1 MKLFSKFFIE
11 NNGLVLSTRL
21 ATQLR
26 FLLSLLLAGIA
37 SGLWAGELTQEMIET
52 RIKPPLRVLP
62 RLPGVPAWPLKHD
75 FDTQA
80 DGGPYGYVFESIDL
94 APLPGFDGT
103 PLNLLVAIDRKGTFI
118 GVEVIS
124 QHEPMFRG
132 GIGEA
137 PLHQFVTQYASR
149 NLTDQIIVA
158 SAGNRVGPKQTSK
171 GQVVLDGV
179 AQATASIRIV
189 NQSVLTAALS
199 VARARLGFSAQST
212 ALPPATPDMTHYE
225 KLDFQGMVEKGLI
238 GRMRLSNAQV
248 EALFAGTS
256 AAGLDGDVRDH
267 PDETFVELY
276 LAYLNS
282 PTTGRA
288 ILGDARYADV
298 MKRNYANRH
307 LWWVGVTGRY
317 PLYDDRFVP
326 ASVPPRLS
334 LRQDGLPYELRDVD
348 FRDPDYNPPS
358 IPGAPNITSSL
369 VMHSIT
375 EGGVDPG
382 RPLSLDLNI
391 VREHGGVMRETTQ
404 KTAILDFTP
413 ASHLF
418 VYPPKPAPEWLE
430 SWRQRIPELSII
442 SMALAVLCGVLTA
455 QRWSAISRARLRLI
469 RLGFLAFTLAYI
481 GWYAQGQLSIVQV
494 NGLLRALIAGRGL
507 SSFLYDPVTLLLI
520 AFTLVSFFIWG
531 RGTFCGWL
539 CPFGAMQEFV
549 GLAARAMH
557 LPRLRLAARTAR
569 RLGVLRHVVLAV
581 IVVAAFIAP
590 READT
595 LAEIEPF
602 KTAITTGFDRTW
614 PYLGYAGLLLLAGV
628 LYYKAFCR
636 FLCPLGAVMSLGGKL
651 RLLNWL
657 PRRSECGTP
666 CQRCKHHCMYDAIE
680 DNGAIRYDDCFQCL
694 DCVGIYHD
702 SKRCAPIILYQRK
715 NKVMTPQGAMD
726 KDGPTKHA

>member
-1 MKLFSKFFIE
+1 
-11 NNGLVLSTRL
+11 
-21 ATQLR
+21 
-26 FLLSLLLAGIA
+26 
-37 SGLWAGELTQEMIET
+37 
-52 RIKPPLRVLP
+52 
-62 RLPGVPAWPLKHD
+62 
-75 FDTQA
+75 
-80 DGGPYGYVFESIDL
+80 
-94 APLPGFDGT
+94 
-103 PLNLLVAIDRKGTFI
+103 
-118 GVEVIS
+118 
-124 QHEPMFRG
+124 
-132 GIGEA
+132 
-137 PLHQFVTQYASR
+137 
-149 NLTDQIIVA
+149 
-158 SAGNRVGPKQTSK
+158 
-171 GQVVLDGV
+171 
-179 AQATASIRIV
+179 
-189 NQSVLTAALS
+189 
-199 VARARLGFSAQST
+199 
-212 ALPPATPDMTHYE
+212 
-225 KLDFQGMVEKGLI
+225 
-238 GRMRLSNAQV
+238 
-248 EALFAGTS
+248 
-256 AAGLDGDVRDH
+256 
-267 PDETFVELY
+267 
-276 LAYLNS
+276 
-282 PTTGRA
+282 
-288 ILGDARYADV
+288 
-298 MKRNYANRH
+298 
-307 LWWVGVTGRY
+307 
-317 PLYDDRFVP
+317 
-326 ASVPPRLS
+326 
-334 LRQDGLPYELRDVD
+334 
-348 FRDPDYNPPS
+348 
-358 IPGAPNITSSL
+358 
-369 VMHSIT
+369 
-375 EGGVDPG
+375 
-382 RPLSLDLNI
+382 
-391 VREHGGVMRETTQ
+391 
-404 KTAILDFTP
+404 
-413 ASHLF
+413 
-418 VYPPKPAPEWLE
+418 
-430 SWRQRIPELSII
+430 
-442 SMALAVLCGVLTA
+442 MALAVLCGVLTA

>member
-1 MKLFSKFFIE
+1 MKLIPTFFIK
-11 NNGLVLSTRL
+11 NKGLFLSSRL
-21 ATQLR
+21 AFQLS
-26 FLLSLLLAGIA
+26 FLLSLVLAGIA
-37 SGLWAGELTQEMIET
+37 SPLWAGELTQEMIEV

-62 RLPGVPAWPLKHD
+62 RLPDVPAWPLKHD

-80 DGGPYGYVFESIDL
+80 DGGPYGYVFESVDL

-158 SAGNRVGPKQTSK
+158 SAGNRVGPKQTNK

-212 ALPPATPDMTHYE
+212 AVPPATPDMARYE
-225 KLDFQGMVEKGLI
+225 KLDFQGLLEKGLI
-238 GRMRLSNAQV
+238 GHMRLSNAQA
-248 EALFAGTS
+248 EALFAGSS
-256 AAGLDGDVRDH
+256 AAGLDGDARDK
-267 PDETFVELY
+267 PDGTFVELY

-288 ILGDARYADV
+288 ILGDARYAEV

-317 PLYDDRFVP
+317 PLYDERFVP

-334 LRQDGLPYELRDVD
+334 LRQDGLPYELRDLD
-348 FRDPDYNPPS
+348 FRDPDYNPPG
-358 IPGAPNITSSL
+358 IPGAPDISSSL
-369 VMHSIT
+369 VMYSIT
-375 EGGVDPG
+375 EGGIDPG

-391 VREHGGVMRETTQ
+391 IREHGSVMRETTQ
-404 KTAILDFTP
+404 KTATLDFTP

-418 VYPPKPAPEWLE
+418 VYPPRPVPEWLE

-442 SMALAVLCGVLTA
+442 GAALAVLCGVLTA
-455 QRWSAISRARLRLI
+455 QRWSAIHPGRLRLI

-481 GWYAQGQLSIVQV
+481 GWHAQGQLSIVQV
-494 NGLLRALIAGRGL
+494 NGLLRALLAGQGL

-520 AFTLVSFFIWG
+520 AFTVVSFFIWHLLWLALPLWCHAGIRRPG
-531 RGTFCGWL
+531 R
-539 CPFGAMQEFV
+539 
-549 GLAARAMH
+549 
-557 LPRLRLAARTAR
+557 PRLASAQTAPCRADCPAHRRAAPCHPGRHHGGGLHRPAGGGYPGRDRALQDRHHHGLRPDLALPQLRRPAAPGRRLLLQGLLSLPVPTRRRHVAGRQTAPPRLASPAQRM
-569 RLGVLRHVVLAV
+569 RH
-581 IVVAAFIAP
+581 
-590 READT
+590 
-595 LAEIEPF
+595 
-602 KTAITTGFDRTW
+602 
-614 PYLGYAGLLLLAGV
+614 
-628 LYYKAFCR
+628 
-636 FLCPLGAVMSLGGKL
+636 PLPDLQASL
-651 RLLNWL
+651 RL
-657 PRRSECGTP
+657 RR
-666 CQRCKHHCMYDAIE
+666 H
-680 DNGAIRYDDCFQCL
+680 
-694 DCVGIYHD
+694 
-702 SKRCAPIILYQRK
+702 
-715 NKVMTPQGAMD
+715 
-726 KDGPTKHA
+726 